1 VSVLI
6 NGCVREDLLIL
17 AYHFTFFKKI
27 TIMIIKRIDSTPRM
41 SRIVEYNNTIYLCGQ
56 TAKDANADIKEQTS
70 TTLEKVDELLEKAGS
85 DKKHILSVTIY
96 VRDMKDFAAMNEVW
110 DAWVVDGYQPARACV
125 EARMARPELLVEM
138 SVVAAKK

>member
-1 VSVLI
+1 MS
-6 NGCVREDLLIL
+6 
-17 AYHFTFFKKI
+17 
-27 TIMIIKRIDSTPRM
+27 IKRTDSTPRM
-41 SRIVEYNNTIYLCGQ
+41 SRIVEHGNTIYLCGQ
-56 TAKDANADIKEQTS
+56 TAKDASKDIKEQTV
-70 TTLEKVDELLEKAGS
+70 TTLEKVEELLKKAGS

-138 SVVAAKK
+138 SVVAAKKEA